1 MFETAFKSLFGDSSG
16 SSESY
21 LKRTVGTLVIWGGVS
36 LIWIFI
42 YSLCQLQIEHWKIY
56 GVTKA
61 LSVFGYGG
69 LMAIAFAAIGGLFG
83 FLFGIPRSIQNEAPK
98 STNPSQTPSSSKP
111 LGVNTNLE
119 QISDWLTKIL
129 IGVGLTA
136 LNNIPKKIW
145 ALADLLKGGL
155 NDNQGM
161 TVLVTLNFFVC
172 GFFAGYLLTRLFLSR
187 AFSEVEGA
195 EVALKIAT
203 TLTATGEYKGAVTT
217 LESSLLLV
225 TDDTPKPVKKSVYEQ
240 LSYNYLYQA
249 PPDGY
254 TKALRLALK
263 FIDEEGP
270 DSSARIWANLAFAY
284 GQQFEWV
291 SDHEKD
297 EEKKSSL
304 LAQSRRNALD
314 AINQA
319 LRLEPRMIGVLRM
332 VWDPNDP
339 TKISAEEDDLEVFHD
354 DEEFKK
360 LLGDKK

>member
-1 MFETAFKSLFGDSSG
+1 MFETAFKGLFGDSSG

-21 LKRTVGTLVIWGGVS
+21 LKRTVGTLVIWGGISVV
-36 LIWIFI
+36 WILI
-42 YSLCQLQIEHWKIY
+42 YSLCQLQIEHWRIH
-56 GVTKA
+56 GVIKA
-61 LSVFGYGG
+61 LCVFGYGG

-98 STNPSQTPSSSKP
+98 SSNSNQTPSTSTR

-155 NDNQGM
+155 YDNQGV

-203 TLTATGEYKGAVTT
+203 RLTATGEYKSAVTT

-225 TDDTPKPVKKSVYEQ
+225 TDDTPKPVKKSIYEQ
-240 LSYNYLYQA
+240 LSYNYLYQD

-254 TKALRLALK
+254 TKAIRLALK

-270 DSSARIWANLAFAY
+270 DSSARIWTNLAFAY
-284 GQQFEWV
+284 GQQYKWV

-297 EEKKSSL
+297 EQRKTSL
-304 LAQSRRNALD
+304 LVLSRRKALD
-314 AINQA
+314 AIKQA
-319 LRLEPRMIGVLRM
+319 LRLEPKMLGLLRM
-332 VWDPNDP
+332 VWDPDDP
-339 TKISAEEDDLEVFHD
+339 TKISAEEDDLEIFFD
-354 DEEFKK
+354 DAEFKK
-360 LLGDKK
+360 LLGENK